1 MFAGSFFRARLV
13 RKTVSMIAALLA
25 FIGGALVLVGSVG
38 HDLAGGIFG
47 ILVSL
52 AAILG
57 AWWIYRGGKALL
69 FPRARLTFAGFLTT
83 ASGALLYILGFGF
96 DAILV
101 IVGGLLSWGATLL

>member
-1 MFAGSFFRARLV
+1 MFAGSFVRARLV
-13 RKTVSMIAALLA
+13 RRAVSTIAALFA
-25 FIGGALVLVGSVG
+25 FAGAALVLVGSLE
-38 HDLAGGIFG
+38 HDVAAGIFG

-52 AAILG
+52 AAMLG

-69 FPRARLTFAGFLTT
+69 FPRARLSFAGFLTT
-83 ASGALLYILGFGF
+83 ASGAILYVLGFGV